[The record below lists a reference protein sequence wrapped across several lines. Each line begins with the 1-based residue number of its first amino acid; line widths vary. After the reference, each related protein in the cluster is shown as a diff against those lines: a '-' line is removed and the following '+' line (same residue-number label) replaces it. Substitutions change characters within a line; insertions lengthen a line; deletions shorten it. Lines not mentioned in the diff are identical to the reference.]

1 LKKKIYYW
9 SPFLSP
15 IATSKAVIN
24 SANSIMR
31 YSSKY
36 ESSILNFFGE
46 FDNQKLVKTKRFN
59 LINYFNLKFFKYL
72 PSEGF
77 IKSRFSFFFM
87 FIFGFFPLINILKKN
102 KPDYLIIHLIT
113 SLPLV
118 ILIFFNFKTKFI
130 LRISGY
136 PKLHFFRRLL
146 WRIAL
151 KKIYMIT
158 CPTLN
163 TLNYIKQ
170 QNIVKDS
177 KIKLLYDPIINIRE
191 INKKKTEKIEFSNYF
206 LAVGRLT
213 KQKNFKFLLEAFRDL
228 IKHDNQL
235 KLLIAGEGEEK
246 KELNDFIKRN
256 DLSNNVILLG
266 YIDNIYPYFKNSK
279 GFILTSLWE
288 DPGFVLIEA
297 SYCRVPI
304 LSSNVWPGPV
314 ELIKNNFNGLLFD
327 IDDNK
332 DFQKKFGQFKTSKDK
347 NKWIFNSFVLA
358 KKFTTFN
365 HYRTLD
371 KLLEF

>member
-1 LKKKIYYW
+1 
-9 SPFLSP
+9 
-15 IATSKAVIN
+15 
-24 SANSIMR
+24 MR
-31 YSSKY
+31 YGSKY

-151 KKIYMIT
+151 RKIYMIT

-347 NKWIFNSFVLA
+347 DKWIFNSFVLA

>member
-151 KKIYMIT
+151 KKIYMVT

>member
-1 LKKKIYYW
+1 MKKKIYYW

-136 PKLHFFRRLL
+136 PKLHFFRKLL